1 MQMGQSEERRSLGTY
16 GFRFGESAELPLC
29 GLFAVGHEREASPA
43 YSWDGM
49 TRNDGPL
56 LLFQYTL
63 SGGGAAEIEGRFR
76 RIEEGQALLVEIPG
90 RHRYYLPEDRDHWEF
105 LFILMNPRLILP
117 VWEEAKGKLGEVA
130 SLPPESEPI
139 ELLRQMVDD
148 ARNGRIAD
156 PFAASSYVY
165 QFNMAL
171 GRFASSPAAGHS
183 EWPDSVTRAVA
194 FMRSNFADMVDQEQ
208 LARQLGVSKY
218 HFLRTFA
225 RYTGMTPNDY
235 LVRVRIERSMELL
248 QATDWPID
256 RIASSVG
263 YSTGSY
269 YIKIFRKLTGQTP
282 GSFRSAGGSRLNYR
296 RLFFD

>member
-1 MQMGQSEERRSLGTY
+1 MEQRTDKRDFGTY

-29 GLFAVGHEREASPA
+29 GLFAVGHEREASSS
-43 YSWDGM
+43 YNWDGM

-105 LFILMNPRLILP
+105 LFILMNPRLVLP
-117 VWEEAKGKLGEVA
+117 VWQDAKAKLGEIA
-130 SLPPESEPI
+130 SLPADSEPI
-139 ELLRQMVDD
+139 ELLARLVKD
-148 ARNGRIAD
+148 AQAGRIAD
-156 PFAASSYVY
+156 PYAASSFVY
-165 QFNMAL
+165 QFAMAL
-171 GRFASSPAAGHS
+171 GRFSAAPGS
-183 EWPDSVTRAVA
+183 RQSAWPDSVKQAVA
-194 FMRSNFADMVDQEQ
+194 YMKSRYADMSDQEQ
-208 LARQLGVSKY
+208 LARRLGVSKY

-225 RYTGMTPNDY
+225 RHTGMTPNDY
-235 LVRVRIERSMELL
+235 LMRIRIERAMELL
-248 QATDWPID
+248 QDTDWPLD
-256 RIASSVG
+256 RIAAVVG

-269 YIKIFRKLTGQTP
+269 FIKIFRKLTGQTP
-282 GSFRSAGGSRLNYR
+282 GSFRASGANRLPYR